1 MSNHDFLVNNIVSRI
16 ELEYA
21 MRDGYVYSWKINIE
35 KSTYKILI
43 KGSFNPDLRNIFLT
57 WSLPAVRNAISKSNM
72 ETKIMLKILQFINKM
87 IYWNYTMENT
97 TQIKSLHKQIGLL
110 QSQVTLMQIN
120 LDSAERKVDK
130 LEIGLTKIEDKHAL
144 LIAAM
149 DFQKN

>member
-1 MSNHDFLVNNIVSRI
+1 MSNHDFLVNNIASRI

-21 MRDGYVYSWKINIE
+21 LRDGYVRDWKITIE
-35 KSTYKILI
+35 KSTYKIVS
-43 KGSFNPDLRNIFLT
+43 KGSFNRDLLNIFYT
-57 WSLPAVRNAISKSNM
+57 RSLSAIRNTISKSSID
-72 ETKIMLKILQFINKM
+72 TKIMLKICQFINKM
-87 IYWNYTMENT
+87 MYWNHTMENT